1 MKRNHRKVSKSRSL
15 ILLFLG
21 MSFLLL
27 SPIASGEE
35 STPSSSVIGK
45 GIQLEVRSAI
55 LLEVST
61 GQILYQSNA
70 DIAYPP
76 ASMSK
81 MMTEYIVL
89 DEIKNGRLS
98 WEDTVVASQNAQET
112 GGSKIFLAAGDEHTV
127 KELFTAMAVGSA
139 NDATVA
145 LAEHISGTEEAF
157 AKKMNETAKRLQL
170 STAHYIN
177 STGLG
182 RSDMTIQNRPQS
194 IEGETVMSARDTA
207 FLALAI
213 QQEHPDF
220 FEISSQPSYQFR
232 ERDEKPIINYNWM
245 LEGNKDVPSL
255 RSFAYQGLDGMKTGY
270 TDEAGYCFT
279 GTAVRDGVRLIS
291 VVMGTSSD
299 SERFV
304 QTRKLLDYGF
314 NRFELKTVLPEKSQ
328 IEALKSLKVSK
339 GKQKEVNL
347 ETVNDVKF
355 IVEKGATPKLEIK
368 AEPLDKN
375 NKLVAPVKQGTVL
388 ATATVTYKNE
398 NAEINVATVNLVASN
413 DIEKAHWFRL
423 LLQSIGDFLKSLFKG
438 IVGLF

>member
-1 MKRNHRKVSKSRSL
+1 MNRNHRKPAKMKSL

-27 SPIASGEE
+27 SPIASGAE
-35 STPSSSVIGK
+35 STPSTSISGT
-45 GIQLEVRSAI
+45 GIQLEARSAI

-89 DEIKNGRLS
+89 DEIKNGRLN
-98 WEDTVVASQNAQET
+98 WEDTVVASQNAQDT
-112 GGSKIFLAAGDEHTV
+112 GGSKIFLAAGDTHTV
-127 KELFTAMAVGSA
+127 KQLFTAMAVGSA

-157 AKKMNETAKRLQL
+157 AIKMNETAKRLKL
-170 STAHYIN
+170 SSAHYIN

-182 RSDMTIQNRPQS
+182 RSDMAIQNRPQS
-194 IEGETVMSARDTA
+194 IEGETVMSARDAA

-220 FEISSQPSYQFR
+220 FEVSSLPSYQFR
-232 ERDEKPIINYNWM
+232 KRDEKPIINYNWM
-245 LEGNKDVPSL
+245 LEGNNDVPSL

-270 TDEAGYCFT
+270 TAEAGYCFT
-279 GTAVRDGVRLIS
+279 GTAIRDGVRLIS
-291 VVMGTSSD
+291 VVMGTSSE

-355 IVEKGATPKLEIK
+355 IVEKGSTPKLEIN
-368 AEPLDKN
+368 AEPLNK
-375 NKLVAPVKQGTVL
+375 NKLIAPLKQGTVL

-398 NAEINVATVNLVASN
+398 NAEINVATVNLIASH

-423 LLQSIGDFLKSLFKG
+423 LLQAIGDFLKSLFNG